1 MRTRLCYLALL
12 VLPLLAYWPVFTH
25 EFGSPEDFL
34 RLSAPE
40 VLAADGAQKGIL
52 HGALQDLAF
61 HSIDSVPLLAALRG
75 LSFLLVLLCGVAIWQ
90 VCERGGWSEIDATAL
105 AASVMLLPAAQ
116 LYVTWAAA
124 WPAALS
130 ALLSLAAFAAT
141 ESELEVG
148 GQRRFVGLLGGAL
161 LYFGA
166 AMCYFPNAT
175 MGLVP
180 LAALT
185 LARPLRLA
193 GELKGWFA
201 THSAIMAAGLI
212 ASGLLER
219 WLMDGAGIVDRT
231 EIVGR
236 LESLLTFALPAG
248 WGVFLV
254 GEHGSARVLAAA
266 IGAIVIVGLIALAR
280 RESRTEPRARL
291 GWLLALGMAM
301 VLFSAVAVF
310 SPNWHGGYRS
320 LWPLGGIVVVGLVAA
335 VRGSGEQ
342 TGKKPVWHFAAL
354 GGLVAVGVLS
364 AGAQVSSLLVTPLA
378 QEWDSLNGAVLRTKI
393 AGDVKVQLRLPPGD
407 VISNGIPEARFDAR
421 VAQTPAA
428 AMRMFNAALDDRF
441 SAGLPKGTKVHV
453 DVLAEG
459 TPPSDALV
467 FELKRF

>member
-61 HSIDSVPLLAALRG
+61 HSVDSVPMLAALRG
-75 LSFLLVLLCGVAIWQ
+75 LSLLLVLLCGVALWQ

-105 AASVMLLPAAQ
+105 AAGVMLLPAAQ
-116 LYVTWAAA
+116 LYVAWAAA
-124 WPAALS
+124 WPAVLA

-193 GELKGWFA
+193 RELKAWFL
-201 THSAIMAAGLI
+201 THLAVMAAGLI
-212 ASGLLER
+212 ASGALER

-236 LESLLTFALPAG
+236 LQSLFAFALPAG
-248 WGVFLV
+248 WGVFIV
-254 GEHGSARVLAAA
+254 GEHGSARVLAAV
-266 IGAIVIVGLIALAR
+266 IGAIAMVGLIATAR
-280 RESRTEPRARL
+280 REIRAEPLARM
-291 GWLLALGMAM
+291 GWLLALGVAMA
-301 VLFSAVAVF
+301 LFGAVAVF

-342 TGKKPVWHFAAL
+342 VGKKPVWHFAAL

-364 AGAQVSSLLVTPLA
+364 AGAQVSSLLVSPLA
-378 QEWDSLNGAVLRTKI
+378 QEWESLNGAVRRAKI
-393 AGDVKVQLRLPPGD
+393 EGDVKVQLHLPPGD
-407 VISNGIPEARFDAR
+407 VVSNCIPEARFGAR

-428 AMRMFNAALDDRF
+428 AVRMFNAALDDRF
-441 SAGLPKGTKVHV
+441 SGGLPKGTKVHV
-453 DVLAEG
+453 DVFTSGAPGAG
-459 TPPSDALV
+459 TV
-467 FELKRF
+467 TFELRKF